1 MNDSISRR
9 FPALYRLVELNS
21 GSILI
26 DGVDVSEISL
36 YDLRNA
42 LAIIPQDPVSAFIFF
57 FFWKRDYC
65 LTIEISSFYVNFHL
79 LFFFGVCVKLIS
91 HNYLVSGS
99 LRSNLDPFNLHDDA
113 TLWDALKRSYL
124 VPSEAGTK
132 RDSVVTLAGSS
143 GGGGDGG
150 GGGSGRNNGTKTST
164 ANQFTLDS
172 MIEDEGSNLSIG
184 QVCTDQ
190 SQSPPLPLSLFVSEG
205 LDGLS
210 SDRWFPLLVH

>member
-1 MNDSISRR
+1 M
-9 FPALYRLVELNS
+9 
-21 GSILI
+21 
-26 DGVDVSEISL
+26 
-36 YDLRNA
+36 
-42 LAIIPQDPVSAFIFF
+42 
-57 FFWKRDYC
+57 
-65 LTIEISSFYVNFHL
+65 
-79 LFFFGVCVKLIS
+79 LIS

-132 RDSVVTLAGSS
+132 RDSVVTLAGSR
-143 GGGGDGG
+143 GGSG

-190 SQSPPLPLSLFVSEG
+190 SQSPIPSLLCLRDWMVYLAIVGFPCSCISEE
-205 LDGLS
+205 
-210 SDRWFPLLVH
+210 R

>member
-36 YDLRNA
+36 DDLRNA

-79 LFFFGVCVKLIS
+79 LFFSACV
-91 HNYLVSGS
+91 
-99 LRSNLDPFNLHDDA
+99 
-113 TLWDALKRSYL
+113 
-124 VPSEAGTK
+124 
-132 RDSVVTLAGSS
+132 SS
-143 GGGGDGG
+143 
-150 GGGSGRNNGTKTST
+150 
-164 ANQFTLDS
+164 
-172 MIEDEGSNLSIG
+172 
-184 QVCTDQ
+184 
-190 SQSPPLPLSLFVSEG
+190 
-205 LDGLS
+205 
-210 SDRWFPLLVH
+210 

>member
-1 MNDSISRR
+1 M
-9 FPALYRLVELNS
+9 
-21 GSILI
+21 
-26 DGVDVSEISL
+26 
-36 YDLRNA
+36 
-42 LAIIPQDPVSAFIFF
+42 
-57 FFWKRDYC
+57 
-65 LTIEISSFYVNFHL
+65 
-79 LFFFGVCVKLIS
+79 CVKLIS

-190 SQSPPLPLSLFVSEG
+190 SQSPPSLSPSSCLRGWMVYLAIVGFPCSCISEE
-205 LDGLS
+205 
-210 SDRWFPLLVH
+210 R